1 MGDNLDALRV
11 NHPALELACEN
22 MYATV
27 KKLDARL
34 QKLDQDVQPLTT
46 DWLGSQQA
54 AWKAAHQKWSWA
66 MLEMR
71 NLLDQSKQTVYESN
85 AAYRAADARGA
96 NAFEQI
102 HG

>member
-1 MGDNLDALRV
+1 MSELDGLRV
-11 NHPALELACEN
+11 NHAALELAAEQ
-22 MYATV
+22 MYDTV

-46 DWLGSQQA
+46 QWAGSAQA
-54 AWKAAHQKWSWA
+54 SWKTAHQKWSWA

-71 NLLDQSKQTVYESN
+71 NLLDQSKQTVYDSN
-85 AAYRAADARGA
+85 DQYRAADARGA

>member
-1 MGDNLDALRV
+1 MGDLDGLRV
-11 NHPALELACEN
+11 NHAALELAAEQ
-22 MYATV
+22 MFDTV

-46 DWLGSQQA
+46 QWEGSAQA
-54 AWKAAHQKWSWA
+54 SWKTAHQKWSWA
-66 MLEMR
+66 MQEMR

-85 AAYRAADARGA
+85 DQYRAADARGA